1 MLGMGY
7 GYGYG
12 QRARIERWMMTMT
25 HSTTA
30 YEEYCKRG
38 RAKYGSK
45 FNGSG
50 LAEKFVSYYN
60 SGERITVGFVGAD
73 GKGYEV
79 KTGTVSATNGW
90 APSFVLMATK
100 RSTGS
105 GWLISDRDLVLKDGD
120 FRAEVYKARVEG
132 LKAVAVAVAVAVAEG
147 RRPVEPLHPDQAER
161 AGKFGV
167 METDWAKMTK
177 EASAPVVRVRAQRKQ
192 RVREM
197 AAGDGVATQLN
208 MFA

>member
-1 MLGMGY
+1 MMGM

-12 QRARIERWMMTMT
+12 QRARIE
-25 HSTTA
+25 SA

-132 LKAVAVAVAVAVAEG
+132 LKAVAVAVAVAEG

-177 EASAPVVRVRAQRKQ
+177 EAPAPVVRVRAQRKQ